1 MALKVEE
8 KLYEIQVVEEE
19 WRSDPDWWLT
29 DDDRRSES
37 QTDSEHSSEQMEEED
52 QEWINFEICDE
63 EDDIINEKQSMKE
76 SKGNS
81 NSNFKHKEEEGV
93 NGHTEVRGEGRGE
106 EMNGPT
112 KEIGLRG
119 IKETGLGDIM
129 DLDGIFI
136 QRELR
141 RTKKKGPTETSE
153 MGAYLNRELEMRVLG
168 GKRRRQIKDCYPES
182 LTKIWANKTHRTS
195 ARAKQRQRGR
205 AKMPTGAENKVN
217 IGYSCSIS
225 DGCIVNRNR
234 VLQRKMILH
243 EVRRMMSVGKRLG
256 FQFQENEGEVQS
268 RLLELEE
275 RDVAGEQKGNRG

>member
-1 MALKVEE
+1 
-8 KLYEIQVVEEE
+8 
-19 WRSDPDWWLT
+19 
-29 DDDRRSES
+29 
-37 QTDSEHSSEQMEEED
+37 MEEED

-153 MGAYLNRELEMRVLG
+153 MGAIP
-168 GKRRRQIKDCYPES
+168 KP
-182 LTKIWANKTHRTS
+182 
-195 ARAKQRQRGR
+195 RAG
-205 AKMPTGAENKVN
+205 
-217 IGYSCSIS
+217 
-225 DGCIVNRNR
+225 
-234 VLQRKMILH
+234 
-243 EVRRMMSVGKRLG
+243 
-256 FQFQENEGEVQS
+256 NEGV
-268 RLLELEE
+268 R
-275 RDVAGEQKGNRG
+275 GQKKKTD